1 MGVERL
7 AAMSAEA
14 AAAPSYSAPDR
25 APKTRQGSVG
35 PVLRSPAWG
44 VRSPGM
50 TTKRARSP
58 GAPLS
63 TSSPR
68 GAYDGRTPRSPTV
81 ASNRPKSPRMGG
93 ATSADAK
100 AGEASKFERDL
111 FQAIEIL
118 HAKRDM
124 RRLTGIMISNQDAE
138 FPVEEITNAFSWK
151 GDNTAQNAVYLGI
164 QQQYLFWKHTWSH
177 TDEEKQMMM
186 GLPTFNFHLMSL
198 LAAAMDTYWF
208 SDGQQIQLVD
218 WLRDMV
224 SGAELRPLRL
234 ENEKLSKENTA
245 CLNTLTE
252 YDHKLQMMKSSAGG
266 LGGHVG
272 IALVVIIILLALA
285 MGHIATVHL
294 MA

>member
-1 MGVERL
+1 
-7 AAMSAEA
+7 
-14 AAAPSYSAPDR
+14 
-25 APKTRQGSVG
+25 
-35 PVLRSPAWG
+35 
-44 VRSPGM
+44 
-50 TTKRARSP
+50 
-58 GAPLS
+58 
-63 TSSPR
+63 
-68 GAYDGRTPRSPTV
+68 
-81 ASNRPKSPRMGG
+81 MGG

-177 TDEEKQMMM
+177 TDEEEQMRE
-186 GLPTFNFHLMSL
+186 GLPTFNFHLMAM

-208 SDGQQIQLVD
+208 SDNQQLQLFD

-224 SGAELRPLRL
+224 SGAELEPLRL
-234 ENEKLSKENTA
+234 ENEKLHTDNITCKKR
-245 CLNTLTE
+245 L
-252 YDHKLQMMKSSAGG
+252 YDLEAKLQAIKQNESGAGTQLSLALVICIALLAVAVGHILTVHTMAEKAGG
-266 LGGHVG
+266 K
-272 IALVVIIILLALA
+272 
-285 MGHIATVHL
+285 
-294 MA
+294 

>member
-1 MGVERL
+1 MEGVK
-7 AAMSAEA
+7 
-14 AAAPSYSAPDR
+14 PG
-25 APKTRQGSVG
+25 KGSMG

-44 VRSPGM
+44 NRSPGLIA
-50 TTKRARSP
+50 KRSRSP

-63 TSSPR
+63 TSRPR
-68 GAYDGRTPRSPTV
+68 GETQRAVTPPL
-81 ASNRPKSPRMGG
+81 NPERPKSPKLGG
-93 ATSADAK
+93 QGTAPDGQKSEVPKDLT
-100 AGEASKFERDL
+100 KFQREL
-111 FQAIEIL
+111 AAAIENL
-118 HAKRDM
+118 NSKRDM
-124 RRLTGIMISNQDAE
+124 RRLAGMMVSNQDAE
-138 FPVEEITNAFSWK
+138 FPLSEMDDSGSTEQQDLIFKSVEEQF
-151 GDNTAQNAVYLGI
+151 D
-164 QQQYLFWKHTWSH
+164 FWKNEWSEE
-177 TDEEKQMMM
+177 TEEKQMMM